1 MQTLHRKARPADSL
15 AERADRSVFGTLL
28 MADRIISQNVAA
40 MLADLHAAATLA
52 EVERLGGII
61 RQSRL
66 ALSESEW
73 DRLEAAYTKRKAYL
87 GRVLEI

>member
-1 MQTLHRKARPADSL
+1 M
-15 AERADRSVFGTLL
+15 
-28 MADRIISQNVAA
+28 DRITAQNIAA
-40 MLADLHAAATLA
+40 ILSALDAAATLA

-66 ALSESEW
+66 ALSEEEW

-87 GRVLEI
+87 ERVLET

>member
-1 MQTLHRKARPADSL
+1 MI
-15 AERADRSVFGTLL
+15 
-28 MADRIISQNVAA
+28 DRITAQNIAA
-40 MLADLHAAATLA
+40 ILSALNAAATLA

-87 GRVLEI
+87 ERVLET